1 MILCWV
7 IKKRRFIEQKS
18 RKSLYHYSHNVA
30 DSNTTSI
37 PFNQIDQIV
46 DKPKQDEIKTLE
58 NCDDQKRNQLKKRK
72 EKSFWA
78 SWFSF
83 GTSFS
88 DSDDSDD
95 EKNSKK
101 KIDNNKINDNNSYN
115 RPHGPKVTMSTRK
128 SSACQYTNFNAPDQE
143 AAKLLSRT
151 RTPARTVR

>member
-1 MILCWV
+1 MLGNQ
-7 IKKRRFIEQKS
+7 KKKIYRKKS

-37 PFNQIDQIV
+37 PFNQIAND
-46 DKPKQDEIKTLE
+46 KQDEIKSLE
-58 NCDDQKRNQLKKRK
+58 NDQKHNQLKKRK

-101 KIDNNKINDNNSYN
+101 KFDNNKINDNNSYN
-115 RPHGPKVTMSTRK
+115 RPHGPMSTMSTRK
-128 SSACQYTNFNAPDQE
+128 SSACKYTNFNAPDLE
-143 AAKLLSRT
+143 AAKLLSR
-151 RTPARTVR
+151 RTPARNVR